1 MPLTYSMTLLSESQK
16 RNFILFLIFIFISI
30 YLLFWELELEFSM
43 ILQVTITNYHTI
55 MCYNGKQ

>member
-1 MPLTYSMTLLSESQK
+1 MPLTYSMTLLLESQK